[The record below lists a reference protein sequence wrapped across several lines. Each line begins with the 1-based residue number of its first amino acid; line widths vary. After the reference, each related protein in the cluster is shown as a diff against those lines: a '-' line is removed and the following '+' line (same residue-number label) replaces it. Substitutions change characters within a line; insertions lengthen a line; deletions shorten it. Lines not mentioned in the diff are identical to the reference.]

1 MTVGELKEVLKQY
14 DDNLEVF
21 TKKTELL
28 GNIGYI
34 FSVKKDT
41 YGFFGADLHVTIYS
55 LINEVELRGCKVIW
69 EGKKAVKIV
78 EKGDK
83 EYER

>member
-1 MTVGELKEVLKQY
+1 MTVGELKEELNQY

-41 YGFFGADLHVTIYS
+41 YGFFGADLPCILLTDQTEDDNI
-55 LINEVELRGCKVIW
+55 
-69 EGKKAVKIV
+69 
-78 EKGDK
+78 
-83 EYER
+83 

>member
-34 FSVKKDT
+34 FRVKQDT
-41 YGFFGADLHVTIYS
+41 YGFFGEDLPCILLTDQIEDDN
-55 LINEVELRGCKVIW
+55 I
-69 EGKKAVKIV
+69 
-78 EKGDK
+78 
-83 EYER
+83 

>member
-1 MTVGELKEVLKQY
+1 MTVGELKEALKQY

-34 FSVKKDT
+34 FSAKQDT
-41 YGFFGADLHVTIYS
+41 YGFFGES
-55 LINEVELRGCKVIW
+55 LPCILLTDQTDQVEDDNI
-69 EGKKAVKIV
+69 
-78 EKGDK
+78 
-83 EYER
+83 